1 MCECILSS
9 CPLILMKLYL
19 LNFSRFRNRNR
30 GSFRGGR
37 GRGRGA
43 GGRGAGGRGAGGRGW
58 KKGGVEKSAEEL
70 DKELE
75 NYHAEAMQS

>member
-1 MCECILSS
+1 
-9 CPLILMKLYL
+9 MKLYL

-30 GSFRGGR
+30 GSFGGGR
-37 GRGRGA
+37 GRGRGG
-43 GGRGAGGRGAGGRGW
+43 GGRGVGGRGW